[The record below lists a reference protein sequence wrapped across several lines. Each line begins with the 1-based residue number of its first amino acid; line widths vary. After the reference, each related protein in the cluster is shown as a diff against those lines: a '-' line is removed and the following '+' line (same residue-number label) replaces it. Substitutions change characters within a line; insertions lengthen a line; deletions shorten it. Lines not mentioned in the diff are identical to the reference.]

1 MNEKKFKNLARIL
14 RIDQKKF
21 RNLIEVLNEKAKRD
35 LIEEIYNEKEE
46 LIKKVFLKIFN
57 WYPKS
62 VANEIFNVLFQKLRL
77 DNFFFTQFFSRPDL
91 RKKKDI
97 ENITF
102 FLKEKLPI
110 KQGFFLKWE
119 KAEEFLKRFPPKN
132 LLSFLGYSIDDLLKK
147 EDIKEIM
154 CVLRFSEKAEWLNSS
169 FKEFAKSLKPE
180 DFEIRNFEII
190 VIQEKF
196 MDLARSFC
204 EHKLHNVSHLKE
216 YGVIFVIPTFLDLE
230 GAILRLLILIFHYN
244 FEIDFYSKLFNK
256 YIKEPNFG
264 EILSY
269 LIEGRAIENI
279 EEIKGKMPILVIPR
293 YFFKDDEFDWRL
305 YFPRINSEA
314 YHYTRAFKA
323 LAEFSNNL
331 GQDLSFWA
339 NLDWVGD
346 YFMDENGIEVLI
358 SFNLADTVMS
368 LVNLATD
375 LRKFTYHQQEA
386 VWNYLFKKA
395 FNNEFDSILLD
406 NTIKGYFDLTQATRD

>member
-1 MNEKKFKNLARIL
+1 MNERKFKNLARIL

-97 ENITF
+97 ENIAF

-154 CVLRFSEKAEWLNSS
+154 CVLRFSEK
-169 FKEFAKSLKPE
+169 
-180 DFEIRNFEII
+180 
-190 VIQEKF
+190 Q
-196 MDLARSFC
+196 
-204 EHKLHNVSHLKE
+204 
-216 YGVIFVIPTFLDLE
+216 
-230 GAILRLLILIFHYN
+230 
-244 FEIDFYSKLFNK
+244 
-256 YIKEPNFG
+256 
-264 EILSY
+264 
-269 LIEGRAIENI
+269 
-279 EEIKGKMPILVIPR
+279 
-293 YFFKDDEFDWRL
+293 
-305 YFPRINSEA
+305 
-314 YHYTRAFKA
+314 
-323 LAEFSNNL
+323 
-331 GQDLSFWA
+331 
-339 NLDWVGD
+339 
-346 YFMDENGIEVLI
+346 NG
-358 SFNLADTVMS
+358 
-368 LVNLATD
+368 
-375 LRKFTYHQQEA
+375 
-386 VWNYLFKKA
+386 
-395 FNNEFDSILLD
+395 
-406 NTIKGYFDLTQATRD
+406 